1 MSGGEGNAV
10 RAVIE
15 ELRARN
21 KRLGLEL
28 NKAQEQVSILQ
39 NQVKAGRGY
48 IQYLKSR
55 LNSYDKHWD
64 EEPEQGATKPVE
76 SKPQ

>member
-1 MSGGEGNAV
+1 M

-39 NQVKAGRGY
+39 KQVAAGRGY

-64 EEPEQGATKPVE
+64 KEPEQDAVE
-76 SKPQ
+76 PAKSHA